1 MSEQYRVMV
10 AEGDQIRAGLAMQM
24 VAVATGV
31 PPARMIAHA
40 RQGPQVNRARWLSMY
55 LTHVG
60 FGWPVERVGHAF
72 GFNRCTVAT
81 ACRWAEDVRERPE
94 IDRLIDR
101 MEAAIRDLCEAPAL
115 VLPSEA
121 RA

>member
-31 PPARMIAHA
+31 APARMVARA
-40 RQGPQVNRARWLSMY
+40 RQAPQVNRARWLSMY

-60 FGWPVERVGHAF
+60 YGWPVERVGHAF
-72 GFNRCTVAT
+72 GFNRCTVAM
-81 ACRWAEDVRERPE
+81 ACRWAEDARDRPE
-94 IDRLIDR
+94 IDRLIER
-101 MEAAIRDLCEAPAL
+101 METIIRDLCEAPAL
-115 VLPSEA
+115 VLASGVKG
-121 RA
+121 